1 MSGKGFLGNMA
12 ENLQQAD
19 YVQSR
24 QAGFVRCCLYYITF
38 PSEKKDVFMM
48 HGKKLFAVLL
58 PLVLTACTSA
68 KPAQTETV
76 WAMDTACTIS
86 LHGGGVSE
94 TASLLKT
101 LDKTLD
107 NYQEDSAISQ
117 LNQSG
122 TISGNDTIYQLV
134 SETAALQ
141 KRFGDSVDLTV
152 GQLTALW
159 GITTDTP
166 HVPTAAELE
175 PVLKTISLDHVT
187 AADGT
192 VTLTDG
198 AQLDCGAVGKGYSL
212 DCVKEALDQSGTAGY
227 GTVSMTSSILCY
239 GEKPDGKPFQI
250 EIRDPSGD
258 GTLGTVST
266 DSCFLSTSGGYE
278 RYFIADDGKQY
289 CHILDPKTG
298 MPAESDLTTVTV
310 FCDSGLQSDFLSTLI
325 WLEGTEHL
333 EEHLHAEDYQIVAQD
348 QSGKLYVSDG
358 LHFTPNA

>member
-1 MSGKGFLGNMA
+1 MA
-12 ENLQQAD
+12 TYKCKRPYMYGTGRRKQSVARVHLIPNGTGVITINGRDIDD
-19 YVQSR
+19 YFGLETLKLIVR
-24 QAGFVRCCLYYITF
+24 Q
-38 PSEKKDVFMM
+38 
-48 HGKKLFAVLL
+48 
-58 PLVLTACTSA
+58 PLVTTG
-68 KPAQTETV
+68 TV
-76 WAMDTACTIS
+76 GKVDIEATV
-86 LHGGGVSE
+86 HGGGVSE

-107 NYQEDSAISQ
+107 NYQENSAISR

-175 PVLKTISLDHVT
+175 PVLKTISPDHVT

-212 DCVKEALDQSGTAGY
+212 DCVKEALDQSGTASY

>member
-1 MSGKGFLGNMA
+1 MLPLLYHISLGKERCFYDAREKTFCGAAAAGADGMHFCKAGSDRNRLGNG
-12 ENLQQAD
+12 
-19 YVQSR
+19 YR
-24 QAGFVRCCLYYITF
+24 LYHF
-38 PSEKKDVFMM
+38 S
-48 HGKKLFAVLL
+48 HR
-58 PLVLTACTSA
+58 
-68 KPAQTETV
+68 
-76 WAMDTACTIS
+76 
-86 LHGGGVSE
+86 VSE

-175 PVLKTISLDHVT
+175 PVLKTISPDHVT

>member
-1 MSGKGFLGNMA
+1 M
-12 ENLQQAD
+12 
-19 YVQSR
+19 
-24 QAGFVRCCLYYITF
+24 
-38 PSEKKDVFMM
+38 
-48 HGKKLFAVLL
+48 
-58 PLVLTACTSA
+58 
-68 KPAQTETV
+68 
-76 WAMDTACTIS
+76 
-86 LHGGGVSE
+86 
-94 TASLLKT
+94 
-101 LDKTLD
+101 
-107 NYQEDSAISQ
+107 
-117 LNQSG
+117 
-122 TISGNDTIYQLV
+122 

-152 GQLTALW
+152 GQLTTLW

-175 PVLKTISLDHVT
+175 PVLKTISPDHVT

-212 DCVKEALDQSGTAGY
+212 DCVKEALDQSDTAGY

-289 CHILDPKTG
+289 CHILDPKTD

-310 FCDSGLQSDFLSTLI
+310 FCDRGLQSDFLSTLI

>member
-1 MSGKGFLGNMA
+1 M
-12 ENLQQAD
+12 
-19 YVQSR
+19 
-24 QAGFVRCCLYYITF
+24 
-38 PSEKKDVFMM
+38 
-48 HGKKLFAVLL
+48 LL

-86 LHGGGVSE
+86 LHGSGVSE

-107 NYQEDSAISQ
+107 NYQENSAISR

-141 KRFGDSVDLTV
+141 KRFGDSVDLTE

-175 PVLKTISLDHVT
+175 PVLKTISPDHVT

-212 DCVKEALDQSGTAGY
+212 DCVKEALDQSGTASY
-227 GTVSMTSSILCY
+227 GTVSMTSSIFVRTGRSLT
-239 GEKPDGKPFQI
+239 GKPFLI
-250 EIRDPSGD
+250 EIRDPSA
-258 GTLGTVST
+258 TVRWAP
-266 DSCFLSTSGGYE
+266 CQLTS
-278 RYFIADDGKQY
+278 F
-289 CHILDPKTG
+289 
-298 MPAESDLTTVTV
+298 
-310 FCDSGLQSDFLSTLI
+310 
-325 WLEGTEHL
+325 
-333 EEHLHAEDYQIVAQD
+333 
-348 QSGKLYVSDG
+348 VSSSHRPG
-358 LHFTPNA
+358 R

>member
-1 MSGKGFLGNMA
+1 MGTKIPLTPKNGWYHGIKFVIPFVALYIRCIIEFSLRYSSPFKVILMLSISTLISPSVYFLIETPFIYPA
-12 ENLQQAD
+12 SKSISIYLSQ
-19 YVQSR
+19 
-24 QAGFVRCCLYYITF
+24 RC
-38 PSEKKDVFMM
+38 P
-48 HGKKLFAVLL
+48 
-58 PLVLTACTSA
+58 
-68 KPAQTETV
+68 
-76 WAMDTACTIS
+76 
-86 LHGGGVSE
+86 
-94 TASLLKT
+94 
-101 LDKTLD
+101 
-107 NYQEDSAISQ
+107 
-117 LNQSG
+117 
-122 TISGNDTIYQLV
+122 
-134 SETAALQ
+134 
-141 KRFGDSVDLTV
+141 
-152 GQLTALW
+152 
-159 GITTDTP
+159 
-166 HVPTAAELE
+166 
-175 PVLKTISLDHVT
+175 DHVT

>member
-1 MSGKGFLGNMA
+1 M
-12 ENLQQAD
+12 
-19 YVQSR
+19 
-24 QAGFVRCCLYYITF
+24 
-38 PSEKKDVFMM
+38 
-48 HGKKLFAVLL
+48 
-58 PLVLTACTSA
+58 
-68 KPAQTETV
+68 
-76 WAMDTACTIS
+76 
-86 LHGGGVSE
+86 
-94 TASLLKT
+94 
-101 LDKTLD
+101 
-107 NYQEDSAISQ
+107 
-117 LNQSG
+117 
-122 TISGNDTIYQLV
+122 
-134 SETAALQ
+134 
-141 KRFGDSVDLTV
+141 DLTV

-175 PVLKTISLDHVT
+175 PVLKTISPDHVT

-192 VTLTDG
+192 VSLTDG